1 MDFTAL
7 ISNAFAAIGQLFG
20 FARQRDSEKNA
31 PAVQAAA
38 AAQKEQNA
46 QDKTKAAL
54 AKGDLDEIRKE
65 LSE

>member
-1 MDFTAL
+1 MGFLSL
-7 ISNAFAAIGQLFG
+7 ISNAFAAIGQVFG
-20 FARQRDSEKNA
+20 FARQRDEEKNS

-46 QDKTKAAL
+46 EDQTRAAL
-54 AKGDLDEIRKE
+54 AKADLNEIRKE